1 MLRVKICG
9 IRHVEDALLAAEQG
23 ADAIGFIFYAKSP
36 RYVTPEQANKISKQL
51 PAHISRVGVFVNP
64 EESELSAIRSIVKL
78 DAIQIHGLLVEKKFA
93 SLKGSALILA
103 IAVSDSLLKDK
114 IDQLGRLSDAV
125 LCDTHHPN
133 LYGGTGKPFDWKTV
147 KHLNNKYRV
156 ILAGGLSPEN
166 VARAVE
172 IASPYAVDINSG
184 IEAYPGKK
192 DPAKLKQIFQ
202 KLRKYRIDWKP
213 EREQLFPLA

>member
-1 MLRVKICG
+1 M
-9 IRHVEDALLAAEQG
+9 
-23 ADAIGFIFYAKSP
+23 
-36 RYVTPEQANKISKQL
+36 
-51 PAHISRVGVFVNP
+51 FVNP

-78 DAIQIHGLLVEKKFA
+78 DAIQIHGLPVQKKFA
-93 SLKGSALILA
+93 SLNGSAFILA
-103 IAVSDSLLKDK
+103 IGVSDSHPSEK
-114 IDQLGRLSDAV
+114 IARFSQFFDALS
-125 LCDTHHPN
+125 CDTHHPN
-133 LYGGTGKPFDWKTV
+133 LYGGTGKSFDWKTV